1 MMDSH
6 YQVQGDMVMT
16 TITFVPTDQD
26 KEVTCEASNEALSE
40 PIRKTVVIEVNSES
54 TYKTSSATMDYEKEW
69 EIDDASDDNYSDD
82 YPYTDHELF
91 VNKRKHSDLN
101 ISELSDNQE
110 DLDAV
115 NDKLEFHITRMP
127 EDLEFSGTKHKSENT
142 ERNIPKV
149 VHFTEN
155 ELAKFGEID
164 TFKNA
169 GDSTRDK
176 SETPTD
182 TVFHPHGKDL
192 SHSHY
197 TRANIEVTEG
207 TENKSDD
214 GEEEQNNVYHTL
226 SKSIQHK
233 FSYINLLIS
242 VVLGAVSTR

>member
-40 PIRKTVVIEVNSES
+40 PIRKTVVIDVNSES

-101 ISELSDNQE
+101 ISEL
-110 DLDAV
+110 
-115 NDKLEFHITRMP
+115 
-127 EDLEFSGTKHKSENT
+127 SENT

-233 FSYINLLIS
+233 YSYINLLIS